1 MLAFDMHPDD
11 DVPIKRTAKESKRGR
26 KADPRIQAYVDKF
39 VRFRIGQSFFV
50 PGATT
55 ADLEFLRKP
64 FLRAGVGMVMRRVER
79 DEIYAVPGVRVWRL
93 AGEYDEL

>member
-11 DVPIKRTAKESKRGR
+11 DVPVKRTANESKRGR

-39 VRFRIGQSFFV
+39 VRFKPGQSFFV
-50 PGATT
+50 QGITP
-55 ADLEFLRKP
+55 ADLDFLRKP
-64 FLRAGVGMVMRRVER
+64 FARAGVGVVIRRVER

-93 AGEYDEL
+93 AGDYDEL